1 VLRDA
6 DDQEVTIPQNKIDE
20 RVDAGSLMPEGLA
33 DGLTRAE
40 LVDLTRFLSE
50 LGKAGP
56 YSVDKGRLVRTWRV
70 LNPTPEGRNL
80 LLRTSIASA
89 AGNDPSLSWAPAY
102 TTVAGTLP
110 LEGIPKIDAV
120 ATTTKG
126 VGTMGFARC
135 QIEAT
140 TAGKVKLVVNSA
152 KDERVWLDAEP
163 IEAKG
168 EMVLDVKAGMHTLT
182 FALDLTQRK
191 DGLRLELDDVAGSPA
206 RVRVVN
212 GK

>member
-1 VLRDA
+1 
-6 DDQEVTIPQNKIDE
+6 
-20 RVDAGSLMPEGLA
+20 MPEGLA

-56 YSVDKGRLVRTWRV
+56 YSVGKTRQVRTWRV
-70 LNPTPEGRNL
+70 LEPTAAGRNL

-89 AGNDPSLSWAPAY
+89 AGTDPALTWTPAY
-102 TTVAGTLP
+102 ATVAGTLP
-110 LEGIPKIDAV
+110 LDVLPKIDAV
-120 ATTTKG
+120 ATPTKG
-126 VGTMGFARC
+126 IGTMGFSRC

-140 TAGKVKLVVNSA
+140 TGGKVKLLLNSA
-152 KDERVWLDAEP
+152 KDVRLFLDTEP
-163 IEAKG
+163 IEPKE
-168 EMVLDVKAGMHTLT
+168 EMVLDLKPGMHTLT

-191 DGLRLELDDVAGSPA
+191 DGLWLELDDVAGSPA
-206 RVRVVN
+206 RVRMVN